1 MQSGQFLVYTY
12 IAPVTRLITGGGNRT
27 VTVALLIFG
36 AAAIAGN
43 IAGGAGTDR
52 LGPRR
57 MVTGSLIVFTTAYI
71 ALGILGGLARSPL
84 TIVLAGF
91 TTIAWGLSSWA
102 FVPPQQ
108 AQLIG
113 AAPDESAVALSFNI
127 FALEAGI
134 AIGSALGGVILSGKH
149 IDALPYAGAMF
160 TGVALLAAV
169 SVERR
174 ARQRRKV
181 VVAEGVTADT

>member
-1 MQSGQFLVYTY
+1 
-12 IAPVTRLITGGGNRT
+12 
-27 VTVALLIFG
+27 
-36 AAAIAGN
+36 
-43 IAGGAGTDR
+43 
-52 LGPRR
+52 
-57 MVTGSLIVFTTAYI
+57 MVSGSLIVFTAAYVV
-71 ALGILGGLARSPL
+71 LGVLGGFAHSPL

-134 AIGSALGGVILSGKH
+134 AIGSALGGVILSEKH
-149 IDALPYAGAMF
+149 TDALPYAGAIF
-160 TGVALLAAV
+160 TLVALLAAI

-174 ARQRRKV
+174 ARRRRALEPAGVSV
-181 VVAEGVTADT
+181 VMEEAS